1 MSSTES
7 EFSLRRWLSRR
18 RRLLMFLAIIAAVIL
33 LGVLQAAPR
42 GFVPDASDLLVFPD
56 LAAIELSV
64 INLYD
69 PTTGLAITLSRGD
82 DGRWIEEGSN
92 TEFDP
97 AYVNQL
103 AQTIVMLAYDHVLP
117 LGPDDDLAVYGF
129 APAGQLFVE
138 FIEADGTQ
146 HAVAFGNLLPDR
158 DAGYYALVDDRPQLY
173 VIPRGAAD
181 YLLSQLPG
189 EAVTATDL
197 AVTDEPTAF
206 P

>member
-1 MSSTES
+1 MG
-7 EFSLRRWLSRR
+7 RWLSRR
-18 RRLLMFLAIIAAVIL
+18 RRLLMVIAILAAVIL

-42 GFVPDASDLLVFPD
+42 GFEPDASDPLVFPD
-56 LAAIELSV
+56 LAAIELAV

-69 PTTGLAITLSRGD
+69 PTTGVTMTLSRDD

-103 AQTIVMLAYDHVLP
+103 AQTIVRLAYNQVVSLEADA
-117 LGPDDDLAVYGF
+117 DLAAYGF

-138 FIEADGTQ
+138 FIEADGTH
-146 HAVAFGNLLPDR
+146 HAVAFGELLPDR
-158 DAGYYALVDDRPQLY
+158 EAGYYALVDDRPELY

-181 YLLSQLPG
+181 YLLSQLPAAAPTPAA
-189 EAVTATDL
+189 AV
-197 AVTDEPTAF
+197 EPTL